1 MIEDI
6 LRSKYEKFL
15 SGLDIYE
22 NKNSLVLSR
31 IIINKDVRGEGIGK
45 KIMTD
50 LINYADRNKQIIAL
64 TPSSDF
70 GGSKDRLIQ
79 FYKQFGFKH
88 NKDQYKNFEFQHTM
102 IRYPRSMTESKN
114 NLKGGLS
121 DKSTKQDIANKFKIS
136 LRKVEKEL
144 KMGVKVELEHTDDKT
159 LAKEI
164 AMDHLI
170 EIPDYYSRLSK
181 MEKDGKKKWDIDEST
196 KSNIKRLFREHV
208 ELTITDETPDVLIY
222 NIIYNTREIGSIGIS
237 ICKDM
242 DWAIDL
248 VFVELRP
255 EYKEE
260 ALLVMQ
266 QVIMSIW
273 ETLPDINYIL
283 LMPQPQSRSFWHLM
297 GANRLNDG
305 YLMITKGH

>member
-15 SGLDIYE
+15 TGLDIYE
-22 NKNSLVLSR
+22 NKHSLVLSR

-45 KIMTD
+45 KLMTD
-50 LINYADRNKQIIAL
+50 LINYADRNKQIVVL

-88 NKDQYKNFEFQHTM
+88 NKGQYKNFEFQHSM
-102 IRYPRSMTESKN
+102 IRYPRGMNESK
-114 NLKGGLS
+114 KLS
-121 DKSTKQDIANKFKIS
+121 DNLNIY
-136 LRKVEKEL
+136 LRKHEN
-144 KMGVKVELEHTDDKT
+144 
-159 LAKEI
+159 
-164 AMDHLI
+164 
-170 EIPDYYSRLSK
+170 
-181 MEKDGKKKWDIDEST
+181 KWNVSEST

-222 NIIYNTREIGSIGIS
+222 NIIYNTREIGSIGLS
-237 ICKDM
+237 LCKDM
-242 DWAIDL
+242 MWAVEL

-260 ALLVMQ
+260 ALLVIK
-266 QVIMSIW
+266 QVIMAIW
-273 ETLPDINYIL
+273 EIFPKMNYIL
-283 LMPQPQSRSFWHLM
+283 VMPQPQSRSFWHLM